1 MCYTYNIKVTDK
13 RTRMQKI
20 KLLQANNKNGFEETL
35 NHFIES
41 VRDIKINQIALDTTN
56 DQYTAVI
63 IYEDDYWEY

>member
-1 MCYTYNIKVTDK
+1 MCYTYTIIVTDK
-13 RTRMQKI
+13 RIHMQKI
-20 KLLQANNKNGFEETL
+20 KLLQENNKNGFEEAL

-41 VRDIKINQIALDTTN
+41 VRDIKINQIALDTRN